1 MEWYKLRMAGVRDC
15 VIRNLME
22 RFENYEDIFNF
33 DKFTFINDF
42 QIKEEEYLK
51 IIESKNMN
59 LKEEIEKLSK
69 KDIKILSFKSSD
81 YPENLKNIAQPPVFL
96 YYRGDITLLKKR
108 IIGVVGTRRAT
119 TYGRV
124 ACEKFSQELVE
135 NGIVTA
141 SGLALGIDGI
151 CHKRTLEKKGKTI
164 AVVGSGLDI
173 IYPRENKVL
182 WELIGKNGLIL
193 SEFSLGAEPMARNFP
208 MRNRIIAGISKGILV
223 VESKK
228 SGGSLITAEIA
239 LEEGRDVFAVPGDIF
254 SPVSEGCNDL
264 IKNSQAKLV
273 TSVADILAEYDWKK
287 IEKLK
292 AKIDLTPQEEKIYSV
307 LETELTL
314 DEIIMKTSIKAGEAL
329 AILMDLELKKL
340 VASVAGGKY
349 RRKAYVNDC
358 CFFSQ
363 ILVK

>member
-1 MEWYKLRMAGVRDC
+1 M
-15 VIRNLME
+15 
-22 RFENYEDIFNF
+22 
-33 DKFTFINDF
+33 
-42 QIKEEEYLK
+42 
-51 IIESKNMN
+51 
-59 LKEEIEKLSK
+59 
-69 KDIKILSFKSSD
+69 
-81 YPENLKNIAQPPVFL
+81 FL

-151 CHKRTLEKKGKTI
+151 CHKKTLEKNGKTI

-193 SEFSLGAEPMARNFP
+193 SEFPLGAEPMARNFP

-239 LEEGRDVFAVPGDIF
+239 LEEGRDVFAVNADTDKVSRRICGNFRHLYALKHHLNIIF
-254 SPVSEGCNDL
+254 
-264 IKNSQAKLV
+264 
-273 TSVADILAEYDWKK
+273 Y
-287 IEKLK
+287 
-292 AKIDLTPQEEKIYSV
+292 
-307 LETELTL
+307 
-314 DEIIMKTSIKAGEAL
+314 
-329 AILMDLELKKL
+329 
-340 VASVAGGKY
+340 
-349 RRKAYVNDC
+349 
-358 CFFSQ
+358 F
-363 ILVK
+363 